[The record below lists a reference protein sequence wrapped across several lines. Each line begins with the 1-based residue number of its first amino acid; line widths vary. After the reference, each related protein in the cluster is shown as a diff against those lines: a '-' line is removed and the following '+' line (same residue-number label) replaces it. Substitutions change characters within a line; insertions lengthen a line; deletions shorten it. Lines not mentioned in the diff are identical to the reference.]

1 LAEIKKMTNKVNKG
15 NRIIGSSVLIFEAI
29 VILLA
34 IPVAILNY
42 DVSANL
48 ATLIGVPLAVIA
60 MLIPGGFGRGWAIW
74 AGGAFQ
80 AVVLLATFLLPPMLF
95 VALLF
100 SVLWFGGLV
109 VVRRAD
115 RIRAQRF
122 GSV

>member
-1 LAEIKKMTNKVNKG
+1 MTNKVNKG

-48 ATLIGVPLAVIA
+48 ATSIGVPLAVIA
-60 MLIPGGFGRGWAIW
+60 MLIPGGFGRGGAIW
-74 AGGAFQ
+74 AGSAFQ

-100 SVLWFGGLV
+100 SLLWFGGLV

>member
-1 LAEIKKMTNKVNKG
+1 MTNKVNKG

-42 DVSANL
+42 DVSTNL
-48 ATLIGVPLAVIA
+48 ATSIGVPLAVIA

-74 AGGAFQ
+74 AGSAFQ
-80 AVVLLATFLLPPMLF
+80 AVVLLTTFLLPPMLF

-100 SVLWFGGLV
+100 SLLWFGGLV